1 MSVAGII
8 FSNIHDSNL
17 PELTRKRTIASVPFA
32 CRYRLV
38 DFALSN
44 MVNSNIDN
52 VNIVTSHNYHSLMD
66 HLGSG
71 KDWDLARRS
80 GGLKILTPYIS
91 SDTAYDGRYTR
102 LGALKNIVNVIQHSK
117 DDYFVLSDCDVICNI
132 DLNKMVDAH
141 IKNGADIT
149 IAVKRVNSAPEL
161 DDADILFRSDENGRV
176 TEVLSGPMAVG
187 AEDVDMNLNI
197 LVFSRQYLLDVI
209 SEAIFHDYRSMNR
222 DIITR
227 NAKRHNYYVYR
238 YDGYFSCISNF
249 ADYFACN
256 MDLIRNKES
265 RDSLFGVK
273 NRPILTKIR
282 NSSPTYYAKD
292 SRVKNSLIADGCEIH
307 GTVENSV
314 IFRGVKIGK
323 NTVVRNSILFQD
335 TFTGENVILDNV
347 ITDKNVV
354 IRDNRVLSGA
364 EDLPYYIP
372 KGKMI

>member
-1 MSVAGII
+1 
-8 FSNIHDSNL
+8 
-17 PELTRKRTIASVPFA
+17 
-32 CRYRLV
+32 
-38 DFALSN
+38 
-44 MVNSNIDN
+44 
-52 VNIVTSHNYHSLMD
+52 
-66 HLGSG
+66 
-71 KDWDLARRS
+71 
-80 GGLKILTPYIS
+80 
-91 SDTAYDGRYTR
+91 
-102 LGALKNIVNVIQHSK
+102 
-117 DDYFVLSDCDVICNI
+117 
-132 DLNKMVDAH
+132 
-141 IKNGADIT
+141 
-149 IAVKRVNSAPEL
+149 
-161 DDADILFRSDENGRV
+161 
-176 TEVLSGPMAVG
+176 
-187 AEDVDMNLNI
+187 
-197 LVFSRQYLLDVI
+197 
-209 SEAIFHDYRSMNR
+209 
-222 DIITR
+222 
-227 NAKRHNYYVYR
+227 
-238 YDGYFSCISNF
+238 
-249 ADYFACN
+249 

>member
-32 CRYRLV
+32 CRYRLI

-91 SDTAYDGRYTR
+91 SDSAYEGRYTR
-102 LGALKNIVNVIQHSK
+102 LGALKNIVSVIQHST

-132 DLNKMVDAH
+132 DLTKMVEAH
-141 IKNGADIT
+141 IKSGADMT
-149 IAVKRVNSAPEL
+149 VAVQRACGTPNL
-161 DDADILFRSDENGRV
+161 TDADILIKSDENGRM
-176 TEVLSGPMAVG
+176 TEVFAGPMSADS
-187 AEDVDMNLNI
+187 ADADMNLNI
-197 LVFSRQYLLDVI
+197 LVFSRQYLLDII
-209 SEAIFHDYRSMNR
+209 SEAIFHDYKSLNR
-222 DIITR
+222 DIIAR
-227 NAKRHNYYVYR
+227 NVGRHNYFVYR

-249 ADYFACN
+249 ADYFACH
-256 MDLIRNKES
+256 MDLIRNKAS
-265 RDSLFGVK
+265 RDSLFSVK

-282 NSSPTYYAKD
+282 NSSPTYYSKD

-307 GTVENSV
+307 GTVENSI
-314 IFRGVKIGK
+314 IFRGVKVGK

-335 TFTGENVILDNV
+335 TFTGENVMLDNV

>member
-32 CRYRLV
+32 CRYRLI

-91 SDTAYDGRYTR
+91 SDSAYEGRYTR
-102 LGALKNIVNVIQHSK
+102 LGALKNIVSVIQHST

-132 DLNKMVDAH
+132 DLTEMVEAH

-149 IAVKRVNSAPEL
+149 IAVKPAAGTPNL
-161 DDADILFRSDENGRV
+161 TDADILIKSDETGRM
-176 TEVLSGPMAVG
+176 TEVLSGPLAADAEG
-187 AEDVDMNLNI
+187 ADMNLNI
-197 LVFSRQYLLDVI
+197 LVFSRQYLLDTI
-209 SEAIFHDYRSMNR
+209 SEAIFHDYKSLNR

-227 NAKRHNYYVYR
+227 NVKRHNYFVYR
-238 YDGYFSCISNF
+238 YDGYFS
-249 ADYFACN
+249 CN

-265 RDSLFGVK
+265 RDSLFNVK

-282 NSSPTYYAKD
+282 NSSPTYYSKE

-307 GTVENSV
+307 GTVETSV
-314 IFRGVKIGK
+314 IFRGVKIGRNATVK
-323 NTVVRNSILFQD
+323 NCIVMQD
-335 TFTGENVILDNV
+335 TIVGDGAFLNYV
-347 ITDKNVV
+347 ITDKNAV
-354 IRDNRVLSGA
+354 IRDGTMLVGA
-364 EDLPYYIP
+364 ESQPFYVS